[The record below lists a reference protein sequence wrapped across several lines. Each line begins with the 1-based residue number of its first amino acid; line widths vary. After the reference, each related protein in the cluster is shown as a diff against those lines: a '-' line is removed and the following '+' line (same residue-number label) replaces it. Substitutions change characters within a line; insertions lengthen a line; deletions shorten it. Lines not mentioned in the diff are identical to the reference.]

1 MENQPSD
8 KMKNFLSR
16 KKDYPGAFSILIPTK
31 DLVTKKNKKS
41 TIISSTLLAFEY
53 FKKNN
58 PKNKEFF
65 EIIFDDFFGKFINLL
80 TRLASNLLT
89 RAVDAAGN
97 VIYKIKNLFT
107 DGKNIAGMTAKGGA
121 IASKYMTSGYGWRWG
136 KMHNGVDIAGG
147 PWVQGVEMSVIKPG
161 VVVDLD
167 DLGPKGWGKFVVIK
181 HDDGY
186 YSLYGHMDSIAV
198 SKGQRIENKDGAA
211 TVIGTM
217 GTTGASKGPHL
228 HFELGTGWNGGVI
241 TGHMNPLPH
250 IDKFVRAGGDV
261 TVEKLEEVAKS
272 AAPTG
277 EYDIIIPL
285 DHVPGNL
292 SGKFPDDD
300 AKTSFKQSKSTGAD
314 GRERQAQDP
323 AAAKLKA
330 KLEAK
335 GYKVA
340 IVKPESYSSYEA
352 YDKYIE
358 KQSKKGVRIIPLHF
372 DAIRSAKGTG
382 FLTRTRA
389 DDAEDAAFAAPIQK
403 ALENF
408 QKNNK
413 NLGNISSDTQDNA
426 TVNRGAASPTAL
438 IELGVQVDWEKHY
451 GKNFTQSKKFD
462 ELIQGVADA
471 IETVAPKRKKTPPPA
486 PKPPIKPRRN
496 RRGRI
501 ISSALTTSPENT
513 QTQTAQQIA
522 KSYDT
527 DETIQVIAM
536 AKSQSN
542 VQKQSKQT
550 EQIKYE
556 TPENEIDN
564 LIDYATTRS
573 VFNLGTAA

>member
-1 MENQPSD
+1 MTS
-8 KMKNFLSR
+8 FLSGDGKVSLGVFTQSTTPKDSQVI
-16 KKDYPGAFSILIPTK
+16 KKMFAEVTSEAFDIFKT
-31 DLVTKKNKKS
+31 KNKDSKG
-41 TIISSTLLAFEY
+41 
-53 FKKNN
+53 
-58 PKNKEFF
+58 FF
-65 EIIFDDFFGKFINLL
+65 EIIFDDFFGKFISLL
-80 TRLASNLLT
+80 TRLASGLIL

-97 VIYKIKNLFT
+97 VIYRIKDLL
-107 DGKNIAGMTAKGGA
+107 DSGRKIAGMTAKGGD
-121 IASKYMTSGYGWRWG
+121 IASKFLTSGYGMRWG
-136 KMHNGVDIAGG
+136 RMHNGVDIAGG

-161 VVVDLD
+161 TVVDLD
-167 DLGPKGWGKFVVIK
+167 SLQSGWGNFVVIK

-217 GTTGASKGPHL
+217 GNTGASQGAHL

-261 TVEKLEEVAKS
+261 TVEKLEEAAKS

-292 SGKFPDDD
+292 AGKFPDDD
-300 AKTSFKQSKSTGAD
+300 AKTSFKQSRATGAD

-352 YDKYIE
+352 YDRYIE

-372 DAIRSAKGTG
+372 DAIRSAGGTG
-382 FLTRTRA
+382 FLTRTRSG
-389 DDAEDAAFAAPIQK
+389 DAEDAAFAAPIQR
-403 ALENF
+403 ALANF

-426 TVNRGAASPTAL
+426 TVNRGAASATAL

-451 GKNFTQSKKFD
+451 GKNFTQSEKFD
-462 ELIQGVADA
+462 ELLQGVADA
-471 IETVAPKRKKTPPPA
+471 IETVTPKREQTPPPA
-486 PKPPIKPRRN
+486 PSKPRRN
-496 RRGRI
+496 SRGRV
-501 ISSALTTSPENT
+501 ISSASNTSPT
-513 QTQTAQQIA
+513 TRQTETAQEVA
-522 KSYDT
+522 RSYDT
-527 DETIQVIAM
+527 DETTQVIAM
-536 AKSQSN
+536 VANNQQQSAPARSSVTVTPGKSEL
-542 VQKQSKQT
+542 
-550 EQIKYE
+550 EQ
-556 TPENEIDN
+556 
-564 LIDYATTRS
+564 LINYSSDYTA
-573 VFNLGTAA
+573 FNISAMA

>member
-1 MENQPSD
+1 MENENLPISE
-8 KMKNFLSR
+8 KMISFLSG
-16 KKDYPGAFSILIPTK
+16 KENVSMECFLE
-31 DLVTKKNKKS
+31 KKS
-41 TIISSTLLAFEY
+41 PKESLEI
-53 FKKNN
+53 KKYVS
-58 PKNKEFF
+58 EGFF
-65 EIIFDDFFGKFINLL
+65 ESFKLFQQKNQKTFFEKIFDDFFGKFINLV
-80 TRLASNLLT
+80 TRLASNLLV

-97 VIYKIKNLFT
+97 VIYRIKNLFT

-121 IASKYMTSGYGWRWG
+121 IASEYMTSGYGMRWG
-136 KMHNGVDIAGG
+136 RMHNGVDIAGG

-167 DLGPKGWGKFVVIK
+167 NLSGGWGNFVVIK

-217 GTTGASKGPHL
+217 GNTGASTGPHL

-261 TVEKLEEVAKS
+261 TVEKLEEAAKS

-292 SGKFPDDD
+292 AGKFPDDD
-300 AKTSFKQSKSTGAD
+300 AKTSFKQSRATGAD

-352 YDKYIE
+352 YDRYIV

-372 DAIRSAKGTG
+372 DAIRSAGGTG
-382 FLTRTRA
+382 FLTRTRSG
-389 DDAEDAAFAAPIQK
+389 DAEDAAFAAPIQR
-403 ALENF
+403 ALANF

-426 TVNRGAASPTAL
+426 TVNRGAASATAL

-462 ELIQGVADA
+462 ELLQGVADA
-471 IETVAPKRKKTPPPA
+471 IETVTPKREQTPPPA
-486 PKPPIKPRRN
+486 PSKPRRN
-496 RRGRI
+496 RRGRV
-501 ISSALTTSPENT
+501 ISSSTSAPAVT
-513 QTQTAQQIA
+513 QTQQAQQVA
-522 KSYDT
+522 RSYDT
-527 DETIQVIAM
+527 DETTQVIAM
-536 AKSQSN
+536 VANNQQQQSAPARSSVTVTPGKSEL
-542 VQKQSKQT
+542 
-550 EQIKYE
+550 EQLIKYSS
-556 TPENEIDN
+556 
-564 LIDYATTRS
+564 DYTA
-573 VFNLGTAA
+573 FNIGAVV